1 MYMSPAIKFIQKL
14 KLDIPVVDEYRK
26 LRGLLKQYN
35 FTESQTGKAFNIPL
49 DLILAREKVMSE
61 FIKLK
66 KSLKGY
72 GFIDD
77 INENP
82 REITMYLEN
91 KLKEVDSEISL
102 EGNTGYY
109 GDRSEV

>member
-1 MYMSPAIKFIQKL
+1 MSPSIKFIQKL
-14 KLDIPVVDEYRK
+14 KLDIPVVDAYRK

-35 FTESQTGKAFNIPL
+35 FTESQAGKAFNIPL
-49 DLILAREKVMSE
+49 ELISARENVMGE
-61 FIKLK
+61 FNKLK

-77 INENP
+77 ANQIP
-82 REITMYLEN
+82 REITIYLEN

>member
-1 MYMSPAIKFIQKL
+1 MFMNEIKFIKQL
-14 KLDIPVVDEYRK
+14 KLDVPVVDAYRK

-35 FTESQTGKAFNIPL
+35 FTESQAGKAFNIPT
-49 DLILAREKVMSE
+49 DLILARENVMSE

-66 KSLKGY
+66 KGLKNY

-77 INENP
+77 INETP

-109 GDRSEV
+109 GDRYEI

>member
-1 MYMSPAIKFIQKL
+1 MFMNEIKFIEQL
-14 KLDIPVVDEYRK
+14 KLDSPVVDAYRK

-35 FTESQTGKAFNIPL
+35 FTESQVGKAFNIPF

-61 FIKLK
+61 YIKLK

-109 GDRSEV
+109 GDRTEV

>member
-1 MYMSPAIKFIQKL
+1 MFMNEIKFIEQL
-14 KLDIPVVDEYRK
+14 KLDVPVVDAYRK

-35 FTESQTGKAFNIPL
+35 FTESQAGKAFNIPL

-61 FIKLK
+61 YIKLK
-66 KSLKGY
+66 KSLKDY

-109 GDRSEV
+109 GDRTEV